1 MTHTRDQ
8 EIHYKVS
15 ARVDIIICGKP
26 KIKKCTLNKNVKME
40 TSYKTV
46 ILII

>member
-15 ARVDIIICGKP
+15 RRVDIITCGKP
-26 KIKKCTLNKNVKME
+26 KIKMCTLHKNVKRE

-46 ILII
+46 TLII

>member
-15 ARVDIIICGKP
+15 GRADIIICGKP
-26 KIKKCTLNKNVKME
+26 KINKCTLHKNVKME
-40 TSYKTV
+40 TSDKTV
-46 ILII
+46 TLII